1 MIASTIP
8 RNWPNQPT
16 SSAPT
21 AIGSTPSLSPAASN
35 RRRPAP
41 APRAL
46 ATS

>member
-1 MIASTIP
+1 MTTSTIP

-21 AIGSTPSLSPAASN
+21 AIGSTPPLSPAVSN
-35 RRRPAP
+35 GGGLP